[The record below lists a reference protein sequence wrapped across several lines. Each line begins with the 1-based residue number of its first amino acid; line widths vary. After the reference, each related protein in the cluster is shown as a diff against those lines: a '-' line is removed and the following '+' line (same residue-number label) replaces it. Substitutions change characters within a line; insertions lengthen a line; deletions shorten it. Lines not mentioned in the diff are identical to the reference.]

1 MALRGSAVG
10 LCPHSGLWQGNAGIR
25 CVVSALILSLGS
37 VASAQEPAA
46 AGKQAAV
53 TPSPASP
60 ATPPAGDRPP
70 PQARPTIPSSGPVAP
85 PSASPL
91 NPVPAEFPA
100 PRAGGGSAELD
111 RLLSQ
116 VASLR
121 SRVAALTTALFS
133 SKMKLELLSS
143 GDGVRVK
150 ALRIW
155 VDGGTVYTAPPN
167 ASFELPSVVYEHAM
181 APGPHVVGV
190 EIERYGVDNQQFSSW
205 QFSKFV
211 VLVPEKRTLWAQI
224 ELEDESSMAEDFPK
238 DEEGE
243 YDLRVRLQADVSE

>member
-1 MALRGSAVG
+1 MRARWAAGAL
-10 LCPHSGLWQGNAGIR
+10 L
-25 CVVSALILSLGS
+25 LSLGTPALAQTP
-37 VASAQEPAA
+37 AS
-46 AGKQAAV
+46 AGKQASV
-53 TPSPASP
+53 TPVPAPASASAEAVP
-60 ATPPAGDRPP
+60 RAG
-70 PQARPTIPSSGPVAP
+70 AAPSPPVAP
-85 PSASPL
+85 TPASAL
-91 NPVPAEFPA
+91 NPAPAEFPA
-100 PRAGGGSAELD
+100 TRGGGGSAELD
-111 RLLSQ
+111 SLLSR

-143 GDGVRVK
+143 GDAVRVK
-150 ALRIW
+150 ALRVW
-155 VDGGTVYTAPPN
+155 VDGGVVYTAPPA
-167 ASFELPSVVYEHAM
+167 ASFELPAVVYEHAM

-190 EIERYGVDNQQFSSW
+190 EVERYGADNQQYSSW

-243 YDLRVRLQADVSE
+243 YDLRVRLKADVMQ